1 MAGDW
6 IKVVSNLS
14 KKPEVFALASILT
27 IERHGIVG
35 RLVELWAWADQH
47 TISGNGIS
55 VTEDDLD
62 CVVTTPGFAAAL
74 RKVGWMEGRNG
85 HLSFPNFERHNGQT
99 AKNRG
104 LTKDRVAKSRHQ
116 ICNDNVT
123 QGALPEKR
131 REESTNNK
139 GQHGRDFEL
148 AAMSPEA
155 ALADLQRHHPD
166 IDVPNEVK
174 RFKQYVSDKGS
185 KPTWKGLLGWLAK
198 ASPTLNI
205 KRGDMPAKIIPIE
218 NGHTPISTEEQ
229 IAMAEELAAMRRSAG
244 V

>member
-6 IKVVSNLS
+6 IKMTSNLDA
-14 KKPEVFALASILT
+14 KPEVFQLAILLNMHELDV
-27 IERHGIVG
+27 IG
-35 RLVELWAWADQH
+35 RLYKLWSWADQH
-47 TISGNGIS
+47 TNSGYDIS
-55 VTEDDLD
+55 VTD
-62 CVVTTPGFAAAL
+62 VTLGKITSTPGFAAAL
-74 RKVGWMEGRNG
+74 RKVGWLTGRDG
-85 HLSFPNFERHNGQT
+85 LLSFPNFERHNGQT
-99 AKNRG
+99 AKTRA
-104 LTKDRVAKSRHQ
+104 LTKDRMQKMR
-116 ICNDNVT
+116 DDRVT
-123 QGALPEKR
+123 QAPSPEKR
-131 REESTNNK
+131 REDSTNNK

-174 RFKQYVSDKGS
+174 RFKQYVADKGS

-205 KRGDMPAKIIPIE
+205 KRGDMPTKIIPIE
-218 NGHTPISTEEQ
+218 NGHSPITQEEQ
-229 IAMAEELAAMRRSAG
+229 STMAQELAEMRRSAG